1 MDRAISS
8 AFAGNAGE
16 FFVLAELT
24 RRGWTAA
31 LTARN
36 NRAYDVLAKRGD
48 EFAAIRVKTKT
59 SGFAVF
65 QWNAKPN
72 GEIFLE
78 MTPERDFCV
87 LVDIPEEPNLSPTY
101 YVVPTPVIDKWLK
114 DDFQSWVTTPGA
126 KGQARDETNK
136 TPIVLR
142 GRRCGQTGARLSTK
156 VGPLQGRMGEVMPWT
171 SLLCSGGECY

>member
-1 MDRAISS
+1 MKRSVPS

-36 NRAYDVLAKRGD
+36 NRAYDILAKRGD
-48 EFAAIRVKTKT
+48 DFAAIRVKTKT
-59 SGFAVF
+59 SAFKLF

-78 MTPERDFCV
+78 MTHQHDFCV
-87 LVDIPEEPNLSPTY
+87 LVDIPENGEMSPTY
-101 YVVPTPVIDKWLK
+101 YIVPTSVIDKWLK
-114 DDFQSWVTTPGA
+114 ADFHSWVTTPGA
-126 KGQARDETNK
+126 RGQQRAENNKRRLFYVDEDTSRFGRGYQLKLATYKGAWK
-136 TPIVLR
+136 
-142 GRRCGQTGARLSTK
+142 
-156 VGPLQGRMGEVMPWT
+156 
-171 SLLCSGGECY
+171 LLA

>member
-1 MDRAISS
+1 MNRSVSS

-36 NRAYDVLAKRGD
+36 NRAYDILAKRGD

-59 SGFAVF
+59 SPFSLF

-72 GEIFLE
+72 GDIFLE
-78 MTPERDFCV
+78 MTEQCDFCA
-87 LVDIPEEPNLSPTY
+87 LVDIPEVGDSSPVYFNT
-101 YVVPTPVIDKWLK
+101 
-114 DDFQSWVTTPGA
+114 WVTTPGA
-126 KGQARDETNK
+126 EGQQRAADNKRRLFYVDDETQK
-136 TPIVLR
+136 LSHGYSQKLAPFR
-142 GRRCGQTGARLSTK
+142 GAWNLLTLNAR
-156 VGPLQGRMGEVMPWT
+156 
-171 SLLCSGGECY
+171 